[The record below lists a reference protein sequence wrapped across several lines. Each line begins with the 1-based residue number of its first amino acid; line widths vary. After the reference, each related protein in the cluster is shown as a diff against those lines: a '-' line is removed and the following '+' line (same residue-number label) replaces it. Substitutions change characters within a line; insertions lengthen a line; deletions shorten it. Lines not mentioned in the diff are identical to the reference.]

1 MKQRALFTAI
11 TGDYEKLNELPP
23 VAQGTMDA
31 YCFTDNSNV
40 TSDSWKIVVVD
51 SPFPL
56 DPIRSQRFFKILQHD
71 IVRRFDETL
80 YIDNSVLLKVDP
92 HQILDVWLRDAEIAI
107 PEHSFRNSVYDEF
120 DAVIEHHLDTR
131 DRVLEQ
137 KNHYA
142 ELYPHVLSK
151 RPTWNAMIARRNTD
165 NVAEFERMWFDQL
178 LRYSRRDQLSA
189 PIAAELSHVRL
200 NRVSID
206 NNDSPFHSW
215 PVLNERKTQI
225 RHDFWPD
232 VSELE
237 SRLADSEREIAS
249 LKSEL
254 IAVWGSPSWKIT
266 RPLRGIAKL
275 FTRPPKSD

>member
-1 MKQRALFTAI
+1 MKKRALFTAI

-31 YCFTDNSNV
+31 YCFTDNPNV
-40 TSDSWKIVVVD
+40 TSESWKTVVVN

-56 DPIRSQRFFKILQHD
+56 DPIRSQRFFKILQHE
-71 IVRRFDETL
+71 IVRRYEETL

-107 PEHSFRNSVYDEF
+107 PEHSYRNNVHEEF
-120 DAVIEHHLDTR
+120 DAVIEHRLDTR

-137 KNHYA
+137 RNHYV
-142 ELYPHVLSK
+142 ELYPHVLSM

-165 NVAEFERMWFDQL
+165 NVAEFERLWFDQL

-215 PVLNERKTQI
+215 PVLNERKSQI

-237 SRLADSEREIAS
+237 SRIDDLHSEVES
-249 LKSEL
+249 LKSALFE
-254 IAVWGSPSWKIT
+254 VWGSPSWKFT
-266 RPLRGIAKL
+266 RPLRAINKL
-275 FTRPPKSD
+275 IGRLFKRD